1 METTDPKEAV
11 NKETMDETRPS
22 SRLEL
27 SSAKTSKSL
36 AMLREPEAG
45 DMDVNSIKEAIWL
58 STGEEL
64 LQIDDIGD
72 AAPDNAIVAVEAKAL
87 RRNASLL
94 SMHSKSE
101 SIKTD
106 LEESAERTPE
116 ILCRSQSAKSL
127 IIKEE
132 ISDLTESESKTNAE
146 VVAEFCEDITGAG
159 NEFASPVKSM
169 SSRSR
174 SPTIAD

>member
-72 AAPDNAIVAVEAKAL
+72 AAPDIAIVAVEA
-87 RRNASLL
+87 
-94 SMHSKSE
+94 
-101 SIKTD
+101 
-106 LEESAERTPE
+106 
-116 ILCRSQSAKSL
+116 
-127 IIKEE
+127 
-132 ISDLTESESKTNAE
+132 
-146 VVAEFCEDITGAG
+146 
-159 NEFASPVKSM
+159 
-169 SSRSR
+169 
-174 SPTIAD
+174 